1 MKTTRHKTSDFVTI
15 EIVIYI
21 LIWISVFS
29 VPFFRNRVFGLIAWE
44 KVYEEWIKIS
54 AYLLIFL
61 LNIGVLIPKLI
72 YKKKY
77 KTYFTF
83 TIIAIIFITTLSV
96 WIQKELEA
104 KSISQMPPMEL
115 GPGMPPMELSSSMPA
130 PIGYNPDKVVIKKSV
145 YTLVAENL
153 IIAVLIIGASTTIKI
168 TSRWLNEENRR
179 KDIEKE
185 QLITEL
191 ALLRHQVNPHF
202 LMNTLNNILALID
215 INTETA
221 KDAVIKLSVLM
232 RYLLYDSAEGKT
244 TLIKEVEF
252 IRSYIDLMKLR
263 FPRKVSIKCIAPRR
277 LPEVEIPPMLFI
289 SFIENAFKHGID
301 YQQKSYVHFKLDV
314 SDKKN
319 IVCTINN
326 SKHPVSEN
334 VVRKYSG
341 IGMANVKKT
350 LELLYKNTYTLQIE
364 DSENEYKVHLTIPI
378 VYK

>member
-1 MKTTRHKTSDFVTI
+1 
-15 EIVIYI
+15 
-21 LIWISVFS
+21 
-29 VPFFRNRVFGLIAWE
+29 
-44 KVYEEWIKIS
+44 VYEEWIKIS

-61 LNIGVLIPKLI
+61 LNIGILIPKLI
-72 YKKKY
+72 YRKKY
-77 KTYFTF
+77 KIYFTF

-153 IIAVLIIGASTTIKI
+153 IIAILIIGASTTIKI

-263 FPRKVSIKCIAPRR
+263 FTRKVSIKCSVPRR

-326 SKHPVSEN
+326 SKHPVNEN
-334 VVRKYSG
+334 VARKYSG

-364 DSENEYKVHLTIPI
+364 DSENEYKVHLTIPMYI
-378 VYK
+378 NDVNG